1 MNSILQLK
9 GQFYHRKNHSSPQ
22 SRNLPNGKSVTVKH
36 IEELEQQLILI
47 ENYWQKDTTINGALI
62 SVYYNKIVAKSNR
75 LQGLLGNGNGDPNK
89 TIRGSRFF
97 GNNPTQHIFTHYV
110 QLSDIALSIQK
121 LKATREF
128 ISSKFGQMITS
139 EQLQKINEKKIKY
152 TNSDLCRT
160 NFAKIVCDCFYVEK
174 FTIDRN
180 VELSTEATIITIYET
195 DIRTPEL
202 FSKLG
207 IDMIDAKMIDN
218 TTVRLSSNELQ
229 ILNQKAPYLIAMQTH
244 DLSQITP
251 EDIQKC
257 EPAIISIPSPKQE
270 PVIGVIDTPFCK
282 NVYFSEWVTYENKIG
297 EHIILE
303 DIDYLHG
310 TEVSSI
316 IVDGPSLNPDLEDG
330 CGRFRVKHFGVAIAK
345 KFSSFSIL
353 KSIREIIAENPN
365 IKVWNLS
372 LGSAME
378 INCNFISPEGA
389 ELDKIQNE
397 YDVVFIV
404 AGTNKPNSRK
414 EDMLIGAPADSLNS
428 IVVNSVDEN
437 NKPASYHRNGPV
449 LSFFHKPDI
458 SYYGGDKGKGICVC
472 TPNNQKGYVSGTSF
486 AAPWITRKVAYLI
499 YNMGLSREIAKAL
512 IIDSAIGWEKNIS
525 NSIGYG
531 IVPKHINNILQTPD
545 DEIRFTLTGSSQAY
559 ETYNYNIPVPIVD
572 SRQPFFARATL
583 CYFPKCQRTQGVDY
597 TNTEMD
603 IHFGR
608 IKELSNNSTKIYPI
622 NDNKQDDNGVISIT
636 ETSARKIYRK
646 WDNIKS
652 ISENI
657 QKRSIPKRIYGAGMW
672 GLSIKTKE
680 RLKGSNSRGLQFG
693 IVITL
698 KEMHGNNRIS
708 EFIKL
713 CSLRG
718 WVVNSLDV
726 QNQIE
731 VFNKGQEEVSFE

>member
-9 GQFYHRKNHSSPQ
+9 GVFHHKKNHSVPN
-22 SRNLPNGKSVTVKH
+22 SRNLPNGKYVTVKH
-36 IEELEQQLILI
+36 IQELEQQLILI
-47 ENYWQKDTTINGALI
+47 KNYWQEDNTINGALI

-75 LQGLLGNGNGDPNK
+75 LQGLLGNGNGDPSK
-89 TIRGSRFF
+89 TVKGSRFF
-97 GNNPTQHIFTHYV
+97 GDNPIQHIFTHYV

-128 ISSKFGQMITS
+128 INLKFGPVITS
-139 EQLQKINEKKIKY
+139 EQLKKINEHKIKY
-152 TNSDLCRT
+152 TNSDLSRT

-174 FTIDRN
+174 FNIDIN
-180 VELSTEATIITIYET
+180 AMLSTEATIITIYET
-195 DIRTPEL
+195 DVKTPEL

-207 IDMIDAKMIDN
+207 INMIDAKMIDN
-218 TTVRLSSNELQ
+218 TTVRLSSDELQ
-229 ILNQKAPYLIAMQTH
+229 ILIQKAPYLISMQTH
-244 DLSQITP
+244 DLSKITL
-251 EDIQKC
+251 EDIKHY
-257 EPAIISIPSPKQE
+257 EPANISIPSPQQE
-270 PVIGVIDTPFCK
+270 PIIGVIDTPFCE
-282 NVYFSEWVTYENKIG
+282 NVYFSNWVTYENKIN
-297 EHIILE
+297 EHIVLE
-303 DIDYLHG
+303 DIDYIHG

-330 CGRFRVKHFGVAIAK
+330 CGRFRVKHFGVALAK

-353 KSIREIIAENPN
+353 KAIREIIAKNPS

-397 YDVVFIV
+397 YDVIFVV
-404 AGTNKPNSRK
+404 AGTNKPNNVN

-428 IVVNSVDEN
+428 IVVNSVDKN
-437 NKPASYHRNGPV
+437 DKPASYHRNGPV

-458 SYYGGDKGKGICVC
+458 SYYGGDKGNGICVC

-512 IIDSAIGWEKNIS
+512 IIDSAMGWEKNIS

-531 IVPKHINNILQTPD
+531 IVPKHIDNILQTPD
-545 DEIRFTLTGSSQAY
+545 DEIRFTLTGSSEAY
-559 ETYNYNIPVPIVD
+559 ETYNYNIPVPIID

-608 IKELSNNSTKIYPI
+608 ISELPNSKTKIYTI
-622 NDNKQDDNGVISIT
+622 NDNKQDDTGVIGIT
-636 ETSARKIYRK
+636 ETSARKLYRK
-646 WDNIKS
+646 WDNVKS
-652 ISENI
+652 ICENV
-657 QKRSIPKRIYGAGMW
+657 QKKCVPKKIYGAGMW
-672 GLSIKTKE
+672 GISIKTKE
-680 RLKGSNSRGLQFG
+680 RLKDSKSRGLQFG

-698 KEMHGNNRIS
+698 KEMHGNNRIN

-718 WVVNSLDV
+718 WIVNRLDI
-726 QNQIE
+726 QNRIE
-731 VFNKGQEEVSFE
+731 VFNKGEEEVSFE